1 MCSDSEQGD
10 DRASGRRGGPV
21 HLDVE
26 TRISTDLSVMELPD
40 VPKID
45 YYEYD
50 DKLPTVPEC
59 NVCVF
64 IGSHLPWKEDE
75 QKALEDFCDR
85 YDAVAFCDLTS
96 NYSGRFAARAAAVF
110 SQKYIHTSLLR
121 PDLLIHIGEVS
132 GDYYTWKSLKPKA
145 VWRVSRDG
153 EPKDAFGSLT
163 KVFNMS
169 EKFFFRS
176 YSDMKAPSAPSMK
189 MTGIEK
195 EYEAVLSSVPELP
208 FSNLW
213 VARRLSGALPSRAVL
228 HLGILNSLRSWNFF
242 RQDPSV
248 KVFSNV
254 GGFGID
260 GGLSSLV
267 GSSLASPEI
276 CISVFSVISHSFM
289 T

>member
-26 TRISTDLSVMELPD
+26 TRISTDFSVMELPD

-169 EKFFFRS
+169 EKFF
-176 YSDMKAPSAPSMK
+176 
-189 MTGIEK
+189 
-195 EYEAVLSSVPELP
+195 
-208 FSNLW
+208 
-213 VARRLSGALPSRAVL
+213 SG
-228 HLGILNSLRSWNFF
+228 
-242 RQDPSV
+242 
-248 KVFSNV
+248 
-254 GGFGID
+254 
-260 GGLSSLV
+260 
-267 GSSLASPEI
+267 
-276 CISVFSVISHSFM
+276 VIQ